1 MGSGH
6 NGVVAVLHTDEVH
19 TIPGGKTHIG
29 ADLGRDG
36 DLALRGGHTILLT
49 FYKEKSNAHGM

>member
-29 ADLGRDG
+29 ADLGRAWDVG
-36 DLALRGGHTILLT
+36 SRLQGSRAVLMLDSA
-49 FYKEKSNAHGM
+49 